1 MVPGQSALT
10 VEWQM
15 THDVV
20 VIGAGPAGMTA
31 AALAAEH
38 GANVLMLDDQAG
50 PGGQIYRSIE
60 QTGAR
65 QEAVLGKD
73 YLAGRE
79 IARRFRASGA
89 EYQHGSTVWQ
99 VTDNLEIA
107 FSSPGGSHLVKASNI
122 ILATGAIERPFPV
135 PGWTLPGVMAAGA
148 AQTLLKSSSLAANG
162 AVFTGTGPLLY
173 LVVAQ
178 YLRAGVR
185 VAAVLDTTA
194 PKPLSRAA
202 RQLPA
207 ALLRADLLLKG
218 QSWIQEVRRSG
229 TPIVRNVTDIRIEGD
244 KAAERIHYETAG
256 GDRDSISASSIF
268 LHQGVVPNVNLSLSI
283 GLAHSWSDA
292 QFCWQP
298 DTDPWGGSSIDG
310 IFVAGDGA
318 GINGATSASASGE
331 LTALQALTQ
340 RGYISADQRDAMAK
354 RPRQVL
360 HRESRVRPFLD
371 AWFRSADHFRIPS
384 DPSTI
389 VCRCE
394 EICLGEISDTIKMG
408 LAGPNQLKSYTRAG
422 MGACQGRFCGLTV
435 QELIAKHSGRQP
447 SDVGY
452 YRLRPPIKPV
462 RLEEIADMQIE
473 VADSEATE

>member
-1 MVPGQSALT
+1 MA
-10 VEWQM
+10 
-15 THDVV
+15 HDVV

-31 AALAAEH
+31 AARAAEH
-38 GANVLMLDDQAG
+38 GASVLLLDDQAG
-50 PGGQIYRSIE
+50 LGGQVYRSIE

-65 QEAVLGKD
+65 QAAVLGKD

-79 IARRFRASGA
+79 IARRCRASGA
-89 EYQHGSTVWQ
+89 KYQHGTTVWQ
-99 VTDNLEIA
+99 VTDDLEIA
-107 FSSPGGSHLVKASNI
+107 FSGPGGSHLLKAGNI

-135 PGWTLPGVMAAGA
+135 PGWTLAGVMTAGA
-148 AQTLLKSSSLAANG
+148 AQTLLKSSAMAANG
-162 AVFTGTGPLLY
+162 AVFAGTGPLLY

-178 YLRAGVR
+178 YLRAGVS

-194 PKPLSRAA
+194 SKPMARAS

-207 ALLRADLLLKG
+207 ALLRADLLFKG
-218 QSWIQEVRRSG
+218 RSWIQEVRRSG
-229 TPIVRNVTDIRIEGD
+229 TPIVRNVTDIKIEGD
-244 KAAERIHYETAG
+244 EVADRIHYETTEG
-256 GDRDSISASSIF
+256 PRDSIAASNIF
-268 LHQGVVPNVNLSLSI
+268 LHQGVVPNVNLSMSI
-283 GLAHSWSDA
+283 GLVHSWSEA
-292 QFCWQP
+292 QLCWQP
-298 DTDPWGGSSIDG
+298 DTDPWGASSIDG

-318 GINGATSASASGE
+318 GINGATSAAASGE
-331 LTALQALTQ
+331 LAALQALAQ
-340 RGYISADQRDAMAK
+340 LSYISGDQRDAMAK

-371 AWFRSADHFRIPS
+371 AWFRPADQFRIPS
-384 DPSTI
+384 DASTI

-394 EICLGEISDTIKMG
+394 EIRLSEISDTIKIG

-435 QELIAKHSGRQP
+435 QELIAKQSGRQ
-447 SDVGY
+447 SSEVGY

-473 VADSEATE
+473 VADNEAAE